1 MLPLLL
7 GLLGLYFLYKTNKE
21 YFWILLLFFVFT
33 GLAIQVYTNVRPFE
47 PRERD
52 YSVVGSFYV
61 FSIIIGLGT
70 YYMSKFFRK
79 IKVKGIMIIPIILC
93 LLLVPLNLAIN
104 NWDDHDRS
112 NRYTAYAMAVNY
124 LESCDENAILF
135 TIGDNDT
142 FPLWYAQEIEGIRT
156 DVRVVNTSL
165 LSTDWYIN
173 QMKRKAYESDPIPS
187 SLTSEKYRHGTRDY
201 IIKEE
206 ISQDTVDVDV
216 FLDFITQDEKDFKYG
231 EILKRQGYEVAGL
244 RSQDYNANFLPTENV
259 RIPVNVENVLKNKIV
274 GEKYSDL
281 IEDEIF
287 IKIKSQALYKNRLIM
302 LDIIA
307 NNKWERPI
315 YFTGGAFGD
324 EDYLWMKDFLQ
335 LDGMCYKLVP
345 IKTPIDQSNPYEM
358 GMIDSEKMTSIVNK
372 WNWGTDSEIDI
383 YLDVESRKNSITYR
397 SNLSRLVDQLIIENN
412 FIDAER
418 ILDNCMQKLPID
430 KFGYYTLLEP
440 FISSYYRLN
449 KGEKARKI
457 FDEIA
462 AKYQEN
468 LFYYSTFSNSAKN
481 RYAEEIYTDIERYRS
496 LVDVLINFEEE
507 EFLDTRMKEFNDY
520 LDLFL

>member
-1 MLPLLL
+1 MENKARNTYFMLPLLL

-33 GLAIQVYTNVRPFE
+33 GLAIQIYTNVRPFE

-79 IKVKGIMIIPIILC
+79 IKVKGIMIIPIILG

-187 SLTSEKYRHGTRDY
+187 SLTSEKYRHCLLYTSPSPRD
-201 IIKEE
+201 
-206 ISQDTVDVDV
+206 
-216 FLDFITQDEKDFKYG
+216 G
-231 EILKRQGYEVAGL
+231 
-244 RSQDYNANFLPTENV
+244 
-259 RIPVNVENVLKNKIV
+259 
-274 GEKYSDL
+274 
-281 IEDEIF
+281 
-287 IKIKSQALYKNRLIM
+287 
-302 LDIIA
+302 
-307 NNKWERPI
+307 
-315 YFTGGAFGD
+315 
-324 EDYLWMKDFLQ
+324 
-335 LDGMCYKLVP
+335 
-345 IKTPIDQSNPYEM
+345 
-358 GMIDSEKMTSIVNK
+358 
-372 WNWGTDSEIDI
+372 
-383 YLDVESRKNSITYR
+383 
-397 SNLSRLVDQLIIENN
+397 
-412 FIDAER
+412 
-418 ILDNCMQKLPID
+418 
-430 KFGYYTLLEP
+430 
-440 FISSYYRLN
+440 
-449 KGEKARKI
+449 
-457 FDEIA
+457 
-462 AKYQEN
+462 
-468 LFYYSTFSNSAKN
+468 
-481 RYAEEIYTDIERYRS
+481 
-496 LVDVLINFEEE
+496 
-507 EFLDTRMKEFNDY
+507 
-520 LDLFL
+520 